1 MNQKIFETQ
10 QRADELLREALAIW
24 RKSVQND
31 FLEGIEDDPIFSL
44 LMLATAYQENRF
56 DSELEHL
63 KTEVLDEYVQTLLPR
78 PLCRR
83 T

>member
-44 LMLATAYQENRF
+44 LMLATAYQETGLTVNW
-56 DSELEHL
+56 SI
-63 KTEVLDEYVQTLLPR
+63 
-78 PLCRR
+78 
-83 T
+83 